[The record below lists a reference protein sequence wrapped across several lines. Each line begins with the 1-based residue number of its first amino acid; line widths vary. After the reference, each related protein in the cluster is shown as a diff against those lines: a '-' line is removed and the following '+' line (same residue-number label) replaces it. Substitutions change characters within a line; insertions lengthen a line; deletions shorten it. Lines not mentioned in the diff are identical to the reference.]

1 MSKSEQSKK
10 SQNSNCVLAWYYR
23 QDVEEE
29 VKRLIRVCN
38 MCGSNALAV
47 QSAAEQLL
55 IELEE
60 YKKQFGDGH
69 NV

>member
-10 SQNSNCVLAWYYR
+10 LQNDSCILAWYYR

-29 VKRLIRVCN
+29 VKRLIRICK
-38 MCGSNALAV
+38 MCGGNALAV

-60 YKKQFGDGH
+60 YKKQFGNYDT
-69 NV
+69 

>member
-10 SQNSNCVLAWYYR
+10 LQSDSCILAWYYL

-29 VKRLIRVCN
+29 IKRLIRVCK
-38 MCGSNALAV
+38 MCGDNTLAV
-47 QSAAEQLL
+47 RSTAEQLL
-55 IELEE
+55 VELEE